1 MTVSSAGLLNLNGT
15 GVLTDG
21 TLVNAGGINAFGEV
35 NALHN
40 VDATNTGTIEVRL
53 RGADAR
59 QHDLRQ
65 RGRRVSVEGTLTLA
79 DATIDQDFNA
89 TAPPAR

>member
-1 MTVSSAGLLNLNGT
+1 MTVSAGHVNLNGT

-21 TLVNAGGINAFGEV
+21 TLVNAGGINAIGEV

-53 RGADAR
+53 RAALTLDSTTFDSEDGASRSKAADAR
-59 QHDLRQ
+59 RCHHRPGLQH
-65 RGRRVSVEGTLTLA
+65 
-79 DATIDQDFNA
+79 
-89 TAPPAR
+89 